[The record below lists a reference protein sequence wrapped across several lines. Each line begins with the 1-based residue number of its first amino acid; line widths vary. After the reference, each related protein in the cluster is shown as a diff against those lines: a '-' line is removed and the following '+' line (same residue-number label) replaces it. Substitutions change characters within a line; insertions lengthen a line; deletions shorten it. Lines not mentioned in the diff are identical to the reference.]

1 MSTTIS
7 SETATGHY
15 TLPLAGRRALVTGG
29 SRGIGAAIVR
39 RLAADGA
46 DVAFTYHSSPE
57 RAEKLAAEASATGT
71 TVIPIR
77 ADSGDVEAI
86 TAAVEKSVQTLG
98 GSDILVNNAGVAHGA
113 PIEDFPLDQF
123 DRLVAVNVR
132 GVFAAIQA
140 AVAHL
145 GPGGRIIT
153 IGSVNAD
160 RVPVPGISIY
170 SMTKAAVAGLT
181 RGLARELGPRG
192 ITVNNI
198 QPGPTATDMNPD
210 DGGEFADH
218 MRSLTAVGRYGN
230 PRDIASAVAYL
241 ALPEAGFVTGVTWN
255 IDGGY
260 TI

>member
-1 MSTTIS
+1 MTTTTD
-7 SETATGHY
+7 TAT
-15 TLPLAGRRALVTGG
+15 TNTERPLTGRRALVTGG

-46 DVAFTYHSSPE
+46 AVAFTYHSSPE
-57 RAEKLAAEASATGT
+57 QADALVAEASASGSQ
-71 TVIPIR
+71 VVAIR
-77 ADSGDVEAI
+77 ADSGNVEAI
-86 TAAVEKSVQTLG
+86 TAAVEQTVTVLG
-98 GSDILVNNAGVAHGA
+98 GLDILVNNAGVAHGA
-113 PIEDFPLDQF
+113 PIEEFPLEEF

-132 GVFAAIQA
+132 GVFAAVRA
-140 AVAHL
+140 AVPHL
-145 GPGGRIIT
+145 GSDGRIIT

-170 SMTKAAVAGLT
+170 STTKAAVAGLT

-192 ITVNNI
+192 ITVNNV

-210 DGGEFADH
+210 EGDFADH
-218 MRSLTAVGRYGN
+218 MRSLTALGRYGQ
-230 PRDIASAVAYL
+230 PADIASAVAYL

-260 TI
+260 TL

>member
-1 MSTTIS
+1 MTITTS
-7 SETATGHY
+7 SETATGHH

-29 SRGIGAAIVR
+29 SRGIGAAIVQ

-46 DVAFTYHSSPE
+46 AVAFTYHSSPE
-57 RAEKLAAEASATGT
+57 QAEKLAAEASANGA
-71 TVIPIR
+71 TVVAMQ
-77 ADSGDVEAI
+77 ADSGDVKAI
-86 TAAVEKSVQTLG
+86 TAAVEKTVHSFG
-98 GSDILVNNAGVAHGA
+98 GLDILVNNAGVAHGA
-113 PIEDFPLDQF
+113 PIEAFPLNQF
-123 DRLVAVNVR
+123 DRLVAVNMR

-145 GPGGRIIT
+145 NPGGRIIT

-198 QPGPTATDMNPD
+198 APGPTATDMNPD

-218 MRSLTAVGRYGN
+218 MRSLTALGRYGQ